1 MFKYLLRSITVA
13 APLIFFCPNTIL
25 AQDADTTFFVVGKAA
40 RFFQD
45 RNMQHKLWRYHV
57 FAEVFLTKG
66 GRLSNLSVTLPGKD
80 GTKIIPHLKPTRS
93 KLVNDVYKFSDI
105 HFTSEEAMNRTIS
118 NGVFTIN
125 YDTPSGNV
133 HNRTVTLEGPGIP
146 PSPVV
151 NLYQNNKIVS
161 PDTINPRL
169 DLVVTWSEWPAG
181 AADPNNILDDLIFVA
196 AHHCNRD
203 YAIHSGRP
211 FEGTDYLTYQDKDFR
226 IRSEELEPG
235 RQYTMFVEFADLV
248 DTNRTG
254 SIEGLA
260 TFTNQTYIDF
270 YTTGQSRHT
279 CPK

>member
-1 MFKYLLRSITVA
+1 MFNHTIRGFVILSLISFLSINVVV
-13 APLIFFCPNTIL
+13 

-45 RNMQHKLWRYHV
+45 RDKHFKLWRYHV
-57 FAEVFLTKG
+57 FGEVFLTKTG
-66 GRLSNLSVTLPGKD
+66 TLSNLSITLPGPD
-80 GTKIIPHLKPTRS
+80 GTKIIPHLKPTKS
-93 KLVNDVYKFSDI
+93 KLVNNVYKFSDI
-105 HFTSEEAMNRTIS
+105 HFLSEEIMNKTIA

-133 HNRTVTLEGPGIP
+133 HNRTVTLEGPGVP
-146 PSPVV
+146 PSPVIS
-151 NLYQNNKIVS
+151 LYQDDKEVS
-161 PDTINPRL
+161 PDNVNPDK
-169 DLVVTWSEWPAG
+169 DLLVGWSAWPAG
-181 AADPNNILDDLIFVA
+181 DADPNHILDDLIFVA

-211 FEGTDYLTYQDKDFR
+211 FEGTDFLTYDAQDFR

-235 RQYTMFVEFADLV
+235 RKYTMFVEFADLV
-248 DTNRTG
+248 DTNKVG

-270 YTTGQSRHT
+270 FTTGKSQHT
-279 CPK
+279 CPL